1 MKYLFILLVWYSIE
15 RIDSGVYRIILWVRL
30 NVNVVINERFK
41 GLVVI
46 GKIYMFLWVMNWE
59 YGMKFKLLFYK
70 DFVKELFFFKIRLLF
85 RDVWGF

>member
-1 MKYLFILLVWYSIE
+1 M
-15 RIDSGVYRIILWVRL
+15 
-30 NVNVVINERFK
+30 INERFK